1 MKALVYKLQARAAIS
16 IIAKYGSNV
25 FITLSIV
32 VPPTLQPV
40 KRIVPTGGV
49 IVPIDK
55 LKQSKIPK

>member
-1 MKALVYKLQARAAIS
+1 MWCISKRAIS

-32 VPPTLQPV
+32 VPPTRQPV